1 MQKNRIL
8 VVDDNIN
15 MCITL
20 QDILLDDGYD
30 VLISDNGQE
39 ALNLINKREPHLI
52 ITDMRMPNIDGLE
65 LLQIVKDRY
74 PNIEIIIMTALGEVD
89 SYLKAMK
96 IGAFEYITKPI
107 NPKILKS
114 IIAKILKW
122 VREMKNFKGEK

>member
-1 MQKNRIL
+1 MKKNRIL

-39 ALNLINKREPHLI
+39 ALILIDKNEPHLI

-65 LLQIVKDRY
+65 LLQIVKDRN

-107 NPKILKS
+107 NPKMLKS
-114 IIAKILKW
+114 IIAKILK
-122 VREMKNFKGEK
+122 

>member
-1 MQKNRIL
+1 MEKNRIL

-39 ALNLINKREPHLI
+39 ALGIIEKREPHLI

-114 IIAKILKW
+114 IITKILK
-122 VREMKNFKGEK
+122 

>member
-1 MQKNRIL
+1 MEKNRIL

-39 ALNLINKREPHLI
+39 ALELIEQQEPHLI

-65 LLQIVKDRY
+65 LLQIVKGKH
-74 PNIEIIIMTALGEVD
+74 PKIEIIIMTALGEVD

-114 IIAKILKW
+114 IISKILK
-122 VREMKNFKGEK
+122 

>member
-1 MQKNRIL
+1 MKKNRIL

-39 ALNLINKREPHLI
+39 ALDIIDKNEPHLI

-107 NPKILKS
+107 NPKMLKS
-114 IIAKILKW
+114 IITRILK
-122 VREMKNFKGEK
+122 